1 MSREIVSSAFFP
13 PSRLRTARSWAAEI
27 SSCGWVEMGGWRPP
41 QLLICS
47 SSVSVA
53 GVQWN
58 STPPASTF
66 APSPLSFV
74 QFQPGRF
81 SFSFFYTFVS
91 EPLIRLL
98 LPAHAAASPLPIFP
112 LCVSLS
118 VVPRPAAHPYWK
130 GTMLEKTHIFAQGRF
145 PNTFK
150 YNFGMTHE
158 GWKKIVMNKWATKK
172 K

>member
-27 SSCGWVEMGGWRPP
+27 SSCGWVGMGGWRPP

-58 STPPASTF
+58 STPASLYFCAITAKLCAISTRPF
-66 APSPLSFV
+66 FFFP
-74 QFQPGRF
+74 
-81 SFSFFYTFVS
+81 SFFFCFFYNFVS

-118 VVPRPAAHPYWK
+118 VVPRPAAHPYWQ
-130 GTMLEKTHIFAQGRF
+130 GTMLDKTHIFAQGRF

-158 GWKKIVMNKWATKK
+158 GWKKL
-172 K
+172 

>member
-1 MSREIVSSAFFP
+1 METPSAFN
-13 PSRLRTARSWAAEI
+13 
-27 SSCGWVEMGGWRPP
+27 M
-41 QLLICS
+41 QLQC
-47 SSVSVA
+47 VRCRCTVKFH
-53 GVQWN
+53 
-58 STPPASTF
+58 PASLYFCAITAKLCAISTRPF
-66 APSPLSFV
+66 FFV
-74 QFQPGRF
+74 
-81 SFSFFYTFVS
+81 FFNTFVS

-130 GTMLEKTHIFAQGRF
+130 GTMLEKTHIFAQERF

-158 GWKKIVMNKWATKK
+158 GRKKL
-172 K
+172 